1 MLCQSVN
8 AEEKDDGFWVMEG
21 NWWIWRRIVGDQRLG
36 EWKMAKGGMRTT
48 ARGGML

>member
-1 MLCQSVN
+1 MTCLLLISIC
-8 AEEKDDGFWVMEG
+8 
-21 NWWIWRRIVGDQRLG
+21 WRRIVGDQRLG